1 MSDSA
6 LRLAVVGGRRGRH
19 FGRALSRLEDR
30 VRLAAVCDLSGEVLD
45 SWHDEFPAAR
55 TYQRY
60 EDLLVDETVDAVF
73 LATPLQ
79 LHARQAIAALE
90 AGKHVLSEVTAANT
104 LEDGQALI
112 EAVERTGRT
121 YMLAENYC
129 FMRPNLM
136 VENLAGQGQFGAVTY
151 LEGGYLHDCRFLM
164 HTPTG
169 ELTWRG
175 QLRVDANS
183 VYYPTHSLGPVA
195 RWLEAANG
203 SEDRLLSVA
212 AFTTRTA
219 AVSDHFAE
227 QFGADHPGAAPDH
240 WLQGD
245 SGTAM
250 INTTSGALISLRI
263 DASSPR
269 PHNMTHYALQ
279 GTKGAYQSAR
289 YDGEDPLVWLARDT
303 APTANGSEPE
313 RHWSSLW
320 DYAGEFESAQWR
332 DRVEIATESGHGGGD
347 FFVLEEFAA
356 AVAEGRAP
364 TIDVYDAVSWSV
376 VVPLSVE
383 SIRRG
388 GTPVEFP
395 DWLRPRSDPEQS
407 AGRTGP
413 GTAVP
418 GSR

>member
-1 MSDSA
+1 MIMSDSV

-19 FGRALSRLEDR
+19 FGGALSRLEDR
-30 VRLAAVCDLSGEVLD
+30 IRLAAVCDLAGEVLE
-45 SWHDEFPAAR
+45 SWQGEFPAAR

-60 EDLLVDETVDAVF
+60 EELLADGGVDAVF

-104 LEDGQALI
+104 LADGRALI
-112 EAVERTGRT
+112 DAVERTGLT

-136 VENLAGQGQFGAVTY
+136 VEKLAGQGEFGAVTY
-151 LEGGYLHDCRFLM
+151 VEGGYLHDCRHLM
-164 HTPTG
+164 HEADG
-169 ELTWRG
+169 ALTWRG
-175 QLRVDANS
+175 QLRIEANS

-195 RWLEAANG
+195 RWLRAANG
-203 SEDRLLSVA
+203 NEDRLLSVA

-250 INTTSGALISLRI
+250 ISTTSGALISLRV

-279 GTKGAYQSAR
+279 GTAGAYQSAR
-289 YDGEDPLVWLARDT
+289 QDGEDPLLWLARDT
-303 APTANGSEPE
+303 APAANGTEPE

-320 DYAGEFESAQWR
+320 DYAGEFESDQWR
-332 DRVEIATESGHGGGD
+332 GRVEIAAESGHGGGD

-356 AVAEGRAP
+356 AIAEGRAP
-364 TIDVYDAVSWSV
+364 TIDVYDAVLWSS
-376 VVPLSVE
+376 VVPLSIE
-383 SIRRG
+383 SIRQG
-388 GTPVEFP
+388 GAPVEFP
-395 DWLRPRSDPEQS
+395 AWLRPRP
-407 AGRTGP
+407 AGESSLR
-413 GTAVP
+413 
-418 GSR
+418 RR

>member
-1 MSDSA
+1 MIMSESA

-19 FGRALSRLEDR
+19 FGRALSRLAER
-30 VRLAAVCDLSGEVLD
+30 IELVAVCDLSEEVLG
-45 SWHDEFPAAR
+45 SWQGDFPAAR
-55 TYQRY
+55 TYQHY
-60 EDLLVDETVDAVF
+60 EDLLADEGVDAVF
-73 LATPLQ
+73 LATPLTV
-79 LHARQAIAALE
+79 HAEQAIAALE

-104 LEDGQALI
+104 LDEGRALI

-136 VENLAGQGQFGAVTY
+136 VEKIARHGQFGAVTY

-175 QLRVDANS
+175 QLRVDADS

-195 RWLEAANG
+195 QWLRAANG
-203 SEDRLLSVA
+203 DEDRLLSVA

-227 QFGADHPGAAPDH
+227 RFGAGHPGADPDH
-240 WLQGD
+240 WRQGD

-250 INTTSGALISLRI
+250 ITTSSGALISLRV
-263 DASSPR
+263 DAASPR

-279 GTKGAYQSAR
+279 GTRGAYQSGR
-289 YDGEDPLVWLARDT
+289 HDGEDPLVWLARDAT
-303 APTANGSEPE
+303 PAADGTEPE

-320 DYAGEFESAQWR
+320 DHAGEFESDQWR
-332 DRVEIATESGHGGGD
+332 GRVEIAAESGHGGGD

-356 AVAEGRAP
+356 AIAEGRP
-364 TIDVYDAVSWSV
+364 PSIDVYDAVQWSV

-388 GTPVEFP
+388 GVPVEFP
-395 DWLRPRSDPEQS
+395 AWLERPV
-407 AGRTGP
+407 GRTAP
-413 GTAVP
+413 ATADP

>member
-1 MSDSA
+1 MIMSDSA

-30 VRLAAVCDLSGEVLD
+30 IRLAAVCDLSGAVLD
-45 SWHDEFPAAR
+45 SWQGEFPAAR
-55 TYQRY
+55 TYRRF
-60 EDLLVDETVDAVF
+60 EELLADDGVDAVF
-73 LATPLQ
+73 LATPLP

-104 LEDGQALI
+104 LADGQALI

-136 VENLAGQGQFGAVTY
+136 VEKLAARGEFGAVTY
-151 LEGGYLHDCRFLM
+151 LEGGYLHDCRHLM
-164 HTPTG
+164 HEADG
-169 ELTWRG
+169 SLTWRG

-195 RWLEAANG
+195 RWLRAANG
-203 SEDRLLSVA
+203 DDDRLTSVA

-227 QFGADHPGAAPDH
+227 RFGGDHPGAAPDH

-250 INTTSGALISLRI
+250 ITTTSGALISLRV

-269 PHNMTHYALQ
+269 PHNMTHYAVQ
-279 GTKGAYQSAR
+279 GTRGAYQSAR
-289 YDGEDPLVWLARDT
+289 RDGEDPLIWLARDA
-303 APTANGSEPE
+303 APAANGAEPE
-313 RHWSSLW
+313 RDWSSLW
-320 DYAGEFESAQWR
+320 DYAGEFESDQWR
-332 DRVEIATESGHGGGD
+332 DRVEIAAESGHGGGD
-347 FFVLEEFAA
+347 FFVLEEFATA
-356 AVAEGRAP
+356 IAEGRAP
-364 TIDVYDAVSWSV
+364 TIDVHDAVLWSA

-388 GTPVEFP
+388 GAPVEFP
-395 DWLRPRSDPEQS
+395 EWLRPTSAPEPSLTKQ
-407 AGRTGP
+407 
-413 GTAVP
+413 
-418 GSR
+418 